1 MGEFISFNYRN
12 SIEKS
17 IKKRSSRKKRKKNP
31 TNQLSFRRLPSPTK
45 TTVSNMPA
53 SGVQVADECVDSYES
68 MKQKRK
74 YKYCIYK
81 LSDNLKHI
89 VVDKV
94 FDNPGCGDRPTNQGD
109 YGPFWDYLQQIQE
122 NRDCRCACFDIRYVT
137 SEGGHR
143 NKLTFIVFCP
153 DEANVKKKML
163 YASSKDAL
171 KNKLIGNLEIQASDL
186 DDLVMEEVVSKCLN
200 TTTYR

>member
-1 MGEFISFNYRN
+1 MGLQNSFLLI
-12 SIEKS
+12 IEKS
-17 IKKRSSRKKRKKNP
+17 IKKKIFKKKDPNQP
-31 TNQLSFRRLPSPTK
+31 TCELSFQRLPSPTA
-45 TTVSNMPA
+45 TMGNMPA

-94 FDNPGCGDRPTNQGD
+94 FDNPGCEDRPTTQGD
-109 YGPFWDYLQQIQE
+109 YGPFWDYLQQVQE
-122 NRDCRCACFDIRYVT
+122 NRDCRYACFDIRYVT

-153 DEANVKKKML
+153 DEANINNNSNNYHKNNNN
-163 YASSKDAL
+163 SNNNNNNNITITIAL
-171 KNKLIGNLEIQASDL
+171 SAL
-186 DDLVMEEVVSKCLN
+186 
-200 TTTYR
+200 